1 MTQRFKKLIWK
12 RAGAGITTLGLCGAM
27 LFTQAAVPN
36 YVWAEG
42 NTEQIAAQQPADPEN
57 TASQQSNTANTAGQ
71 TIFRLRMIM
80 ELK

>member
-42 NTEQIAAQQPADPEN
+42 NTEQIAAQQPADPVIVIRYIQ
-57 TASQQSNTANTAGQ
+57 TVLPAGGHD
-71 TIFRLRMIM
+71 MM
-80 ELK
+80 P